1 MNNIPP
7 FQQKKIIYAY
17 TSKLSHNKHS
27 SKVNKLHKSQN
38 FIQNDT
44 IWEMYTN
51 LIYSFTNDQYGI

>member
-1 MNNIPP
+1 MFNLAPQTDIQNKFKDTDMNNIPP

-44 IWEMYTN
+44 I
-51 LIYSFTNDQYGI
+51 